1 MPEATTHGVLPWTPA
16 DRQRRVLVLRYQ
28 VRLPSNPPVRS
39 CAKPLADGLT
49 CAHVVFQPHELG
61 QPSSF
66 GGFSEEVMSRLA
78 PETLELLAYAPL
90 TTRKAIAS
98 QAVVRLS
105 SGPRL

>member
-1 MPEATTHGVLPWTPA
+1 M
-16 DRQRRVLVLRYQ
+16 
-28 VRLPSNPPVRS
+28 RS
-39 CAKPLADGLT
+39 CATPLADGLT

-66 GGFSEEVMSRLA
+66 GGFSEEVISRLA

>member
-28 VRLPSNPPVRS
+28 VCLPSDPPRD
-39 CAKPLADGLT
+39 LAPSQSDRLLT
-49 CAHVVFQPHELG
+49 DASVFQPHELG

>member
-1 MPEATTHGVLPWTPA
+1 MALRSTSSA
-16 DRQRRVLVLRYQ
+16 IRARRRGTQ
-28 VRLPSNPPVRS
+28 I
-39 CAKPLADGLT
+39 
-49 CAHVVFQPHELG
+49 HELG

-105 SGPRL
+105 HGPRL